1 MVVQVVGER
10 MAQCCKCEL
19 GTMKSCSH
27 RASRSHKYSVVEG
40 MQVLES
46 GQGFEKDGC

>member
-10 MAQCCKCEL
+10 MAQCFKGEL
-19 GTMKSCSH
+19 GTMKNYSH
-27 RASRSHKYSVVEG
+27 RASRSHKYSAVER
-40 MQVLES
+40 MQVLEG